1 MRIKGYALE
10 NLLDYI
16 SKTQDEKNADRLRRK
31 LPEDIVPGAWYPLDA
46 YLEILEELERIS
58 GGKRGAIPR
67 EVGRFKAQHAA
78 QGPYRLF
85 FIFASPG
92 FLIKRA
98 GAFWGFYHDW
108 GTVRVMAHHDKGA
121 DLAIEYEE
129 EIPELYLH
137 TIAGWMEKSL
147 EIAGAKS
154 PVVGFSVGEKV
165 VEFRLSWE

>member
-1 MRIKGYALE
+1 VRTKGYALE

-16 SKTQDEKNADRLRRK
+16 SKTQDEKTAEQLRKK
-31 LPEDIVPGAWYPLDA
+31 LPEDIVPGSWYPLDA
-46 YLEILEELERIS
+46 YFEVLEELERIS
-58 GGKRGAIPR
+58 GEKRGTVSKEI
-67 EVGRFKAQHAA
+67 GRFKAQHAA

-85 FIFASPG
+85 FIFASPR

-108 GTVRVMAHHDKGA
+108 GTIRVGEHQDKGVA
-121 DLAIEYEE
+121 FTIEYKE

-137 TIAGWMEKSL
+137 TIAGWVEKSL

-154 PVVGFSVGEKV
+154 PLVEFSLVEKG
-165 VEFRLSWE
+165 VEFRGSWE

>member
-1 MRIKGYALE
+1 VRTKGYALE

-16 SKTQDEKNADRLRRK
+16 SKTQDEKTAEWLRKK
-31 LPEDIVPGAWYPLDA
+31 LPEDIVPGSWYPLDA
-46 YLEILEELERIS
+46 YFEILEELERLS
-58 GGKRGAIPR
+58 GEKRGAISR

-85 FIFASPG
+85 FIFASPR

-108 GTVRVMAHHDKGA
+108 GTVRVGGHHDKGA
-121 DLAIEYEE
+121 DFTIEHEE
-129 EIPELYLH
+129 KIPDLYLH
-137 TIAGWMEKSL
+137 TIAGWVEKSL

-154 PVVGFSVGEKV
+154 PLVEFSPVEKG
-165 VEFRLSWE
+165 VEFRGSWE